1 MFKEKK
7 WQFFKIFFMKKI
19 IYFFLFTFFLSIVT
33 FANEKKIQVIDGD
46 TIHIGKLKYRFF
58 GIDAPEKTQI
68 CEKDNVKIQ
77 CGIIAK
83 NVLKNKIADKTPECV
98 VKDKDRYQRLVAEC
112 FIGIESLSKFMVRE
126 GYAVAYTQYS
136 KDFIEDEK
144 YAKENKLG
152 IWSMN
157 FQIPSEYRK
166 INKRNY

>member
-1 MFKEKK
+1 
-7 WQFFKIFFMKKI
+7 MKKI
-19 IYFFLFTFFLSIVT
+19 IYLFIFSFFLSTILI
-33 FANEKKIQVIDGD
+33 ASEKKIQIIDGD

-58 GIDAPEKTQI
+58 GIDAPEIKQI
-68 CEKDNVKIQ
+68 CEKDNTKIQ
-77 CGIIAK
+77 CGVIAK
-83 NVLKNKIADKTPECV
+83 SVLENKIADKIPECV

-112 FIGIESLSKFMVRE
+112 FIGKESLSRFMVRE
-126 GYAVAYTQYS
+126 GYAVAYSQYS

-166 INKRNY
+166 SLRNK

>member
-1 MFKEKK
+1 
-7 WQFFKIFFMKKI
+7 MKKI
-19 IYFFLFTFFLSIVT
+19 IYFFIFSFFLSSILI
-33 FANEKKIQVIDGD
+33 ASEKEIQVIDGD

-58 GIDAPEKTQI
+58 GIDAPEIKQI
-68 CEKDNVKIQ
+68 CEKDNTKIQ
-77 CGIIAK
+77 CGVIAK
-83 NVLKNKIADKTPECV
+83 SVLKNKIADKIPKCI

-112 FIGIESLSKFMVRE
+112 FIGKESLSRFMVRE

-157 FQIPSEYRK
+157 FQTPSEYRRSFR
-166 INKRNY
+166 NK

>member
-1 MFKEKK
+1 
-7 WQFFKIFFMKKI
+7 MKKI
-19 IYFFLFTFFLSIVT
+19 IYFFIFSFFLSTILI
-33 FANEKKIQVIDGD
+33 ASEKKIQVIDGD

-58 GIDAPEKTQI
+58 GIDAPEIKQI
-68 CEKDNVKIQ
+68 CEKDNTKIQ
-77 CGIIAK
+77 CGVIAK
-83 NVLKNKIADKTPECV
+83 SVLKNKIADKIPECI

-112 FIGIESLSKFMVRE
+112 FIGKESLSRFMVRE

-157 FQIPSEYRK
+157 FQMPSEYRK
-166 INKRNY
+166 SLRNK

>member
-1 MFKEKK
+1 
-7 WQFFKIFFMKKI
+7 MKKNI
-19 IYFFLFTFFLSIVT
+19 NFFLFLIFLLSTIS

-58 GIDAPEKTQI
+58 GIDAPEIKQI
-68 CEKDNVKIQ
+68 CEKDNIKIK
-77 CGIIAK
+77 CGVIAK
-83 NVLKNKIADKTPECV
+83 NVLENKIGDKIPECI

-112 FIGIESLSKFMVRE
+112 FVGKESLSKFMVKE

-157 FQIPSEYRK
+157 FQVPSEYRK
-166 INKRNY
+166 SLRNK

>member
-1 MFKEKK
+1 
-7 WQFFKIFFMKKI
+7 MKKI
-19 IYFFLFTFFLSIVT
+19 IYFFLFNFLLSNISY
-33 FANEKKIQVIDGD
+33 ANEKKIQVIDGD
-46 TIHIGKLKYRFF
+46 TIYIGKLKYRLF
-58 GIDAPEKTQI
+58 GIDAPEIKQI
-68 CEKDNVKIQ
+68 CEKDNIKIK
-77 CGIIAK
+77 CGVIAK
-83 NVLKNKIADKTPECV
+83 NVLKNKIADKIPECV

-112 FIGIESLSKFMVRE
+112 FIGKESLSKFMVRE

-166 INKRNY
+166 SLRNK

>member
-1 MFKEKK
+1 
-7 WQFFKIFFMKKI
+7 MKKI
-19 IYFFLFTFFLSIVT
+19 IYFFIFSFFLSTILI
-33 FANEKKIQVIDGD
+33 ASEKKIQVIDGD

-58 GIDAPEKTQI
+58 GIDAPEIKQI
-68 CEKDNVKIQ
+68 CEKDNTKIQ
-77 CGIIAK
+77 CGVIAK
-83 NVLKNKIADKTPECV
+83 NVLKNKIADKIPECI

-112 FIGIESLSKFMVRE
+112 FIGKESLSRFMVRE
-126 GYAVAYTQYS
+126 GYAVAYSQYS

-166 INKRNY
+166 SLRNK

>member
-1 MFKEKK
+1 
-7 WQFFKIFFMKKI
+7 MKKI
-19 IYFFLFTFFLSIVT
+19 IYFLIFTFFLSIISL
-33 FANEKKIQVIDGD
+33 ADEKNIQVIDGD

-58 GIDAPEKTQI
+58 GIDAPETKQI
-68 CEKDNVKIQ
+68 CEKDNIKIK
-77 CGIIAK
+77 CGVIAK
-83 NVLKNKIADKTPECV
+83 DALKKKIGDKIPECI

-112 FIGIESLSKFMVRE
+112 FIGKESLSKFMVRE

-152 IWSMN
+152 IWSMT

-166 INKRNY
+166 SLRNK

>member
-1 MFKEKK
+1 
-7 WQFFKIFFMKKI
+7 MKKI
-19 IYFFLFTFFLSIVT
+19 IYFFIFSFFLSSILI
-33 FANEKKIQVIDGD
+33 ASEKEIQVIDGD

-58 GIDAPEKTQI
+58 GIDAPEIKQI
-68 CEKDNVKIQ
+68 CEKDNTKIQ
-77 CGIIAK
+77 CGVIAK
-83 NVLKNKIADKTPECV
+83 SVLKNKIADKIPECI

-112 FIGIESLSKFMVRE
+112 FIGKESLSRFMVRQ
-126 GYAVAYTQYS
+126 GYAVAYSQYS

-166 INKRNY
+166 SLRNK

>member
-1 MFKEKK
+1 
-7 WQFFKIFFMKKI
+7 MKKI
-19 IYFFLFTFFLSIVT
+19 IFFLIFTFFLSIISL
-33 FANEKKIQVIDGD
+33 ADEKNIQVIDGD

-58 GIDAPEKTQI
+58 GIDAPETKQI
-68 CEKDNVKIQ
+68 CEKDNIKIK
-77 CGIIAK
+77 CGVIAK
-83 NVLKNKIADKTPECV
+83 DVLKNKIGDKIPECV

-112 FIGIESLSKFMVRE
+112 FIGKESLSKFMVRE

-152 IWSMN
+152 IWSMT

-166 INKRNY
+166 SLRNK

>member
-1 MFKEKK
+1 
-7 WQFFKIFFMKKI
+7 MKKI
-19 IYFFLFTFFLSIVT
+19 IYFLIFTLFFSNNSFTD
-33 FANEKKIQVIDGD
+33 EKKIQVIDGD

-58 GIDAPEKTQI
+58 GIDAPETKQI
-68 CEKDNVKIQ
+68 CEKDNIKIQ

-83 NVLKNKIADKTPECV
+83 NVLKNKIGDKIPECI

-112 FIGIESLSKFMVRE
+112 FIGKESLSRFMVRE

-136 KDFIEDEK
+136 KDFIDDEK

-157 FQIPSEYRK
+157 FQMPSEYRK
-166 INKRNY
+166 SLRNK

>member
-1 MFKEKK
+1 
-7 WQFFKIFFMKKI
+7 MKKI
-19 IYFFLFTFFLSIVT
+19 IYFLIFTFFLSIISL
-33 FANEKKIQVIDGD
+33 ADEKNIQVIDGD

-58 GIDAPEKTQI
+58 GIDAPETKQI
-68 CEKDNVKIQ
+68 CEKDNIKIK
-77 CGIIAK
+77 CGVIAK
-83 NVLKNKIADKTPECV
+83 DVLKNKIGDKIPECV

-112 FIGIESLSKFMVRE
+112 FIGKESLSKFMVRE

-152 IWSMN
+152 IWSMT

-166 INKRNY
+166 SLRNK